1 MLRFLS
7 IKRLAVI
14 DAVEV
19 EFGPGLNVLSGET
32 GAGKSI
38 LVEAVGLLLGGRASG
53 DLVRTGEESATI
65 EAIFQTGGD
74 ELLVRR
80 EVTAQ
85 GRSRA
90 FVNGDLATAGALKD
104 LSARLIELHGQHEHH
119 TLLDPSTH
127 LATLD
132 AFGALDRVSQ
142 PVAAAFE
149 EVRTLAAALADAV
162 HAAAQRDARQELLA
176 FQLAELDRARVTAGE
191 DEQLGQARQVLASA
205 ERVERLCTESYAALY
220 ESDEAVLARL
230 GGIWRRVGELAALD
244 RQFQPYLEARDA
256 IKPQLEDLALFLRRY
271 ADSIEASPARLQQ
284 IEERLALL
292 ERLKRKYGPT
302 LADVMA
308 RHDRLRRDLDE
319 LDRSGQRLEELE
331 RDHGAASARYLQAA
345 GRLSEARRASAPDF
359 ARQLE
364 GLLGEL
370 AMEQTRFQARFN
382 ADPLPESAWTA
393 SGVDMVEFFVS
404 PNPGEDLRPLA
415 RIVSGGELSRIM
427 LAIKTL
433 TATMRHGFSDADD
446 RLPGEAAPG
455 LVFDEVDAG
464 IGGRAAD
471 VVGRKLRA
479 LGSAFQVL
487 CITHLPQIAAYAD
500 AHYLIE
506 KRVDGGRTVTRV
518 ARLDEAGR
526 VDELARMLG
535 GEGVTEG
542 LRATAR
548 EMLHGRQALAAAS
561 AAGRPAARG
570 QSGAPQSGSGGETGE
585 LKSKGESERA
595 KAKVVHEEKPLRRT
609 HRS

>member
-19 EFGPGLNVLSGET
+19 ELGPGLNVLSGET

-65 EAIFQTGGD
+65 EAIFQTGHD
-74 ELLVRR
+74 EILVRR

-104 LSARLIELHGQHEHH
+104 LSGRLIELHGQHEHH

-132 AFGALDRVSQ
+132 TFGALDRVSE
-142 PVAAAFE
+142 PVAAAFH
-149 EVRTLAAALADAV
+149 VVHTLAVSLAGV
-162 HAAAQRDARQELLA
+162 RQAAAERDARQELLA

-191 DEQLGQARQVLASA
+191 DEQLAEARQVLASA

-230 GGIWRRVGELAALD
+230 GGIWRRVGELATLD

-271 ADSIEASPARLQQ
+271 ANGIEASPLRLQQ

-292 ERLKRKYGPT
+292 ERLKRKYGPA

-308 RHDRLRRDLDE
+308 RHDRLRRELDE
-319 LDRSGQRLEELE
+319 LDRSGQRLADLE
-331 RDHGAASARYLQAA
+331 RDHDAARARYLEAA
-345 GRLSEARRASAPDF
+345 ARLSEARRRSAPDF

-393 SGVDMVEFFVS
+393 SGVDLVEFFVS

-446 RLPGEAAPG
+446 RPPGEAAPG

-506 KRVDGGRTVTRV
+506 KRIDGGRTVTRV
-518 ARLDEAGR
+518 SRLDEAGR

-535 GEGVTEG
+535 GEAVTEG

-561 AAGRPAARG
+561 AAGRPAAGGRSRTAG
-570 QSGAPQSGSGGETGE
+570 ESGEP
-585 LKSKGESERA
+585 KSKGESERA
-595 KAKVVHEEKPLRRT
+595 KAKVLQDEKPQPPRRT